1 MFQNRIRF
9 LSALMTVVILGL
21 IGFRASDGLA
31 APTARKPVTHSK
43 AAPARGAGTARPTT
57 VNRAGG
63 MKPGTA
69 KKPASAAGTV
79 KATPNPNAFLA
90 HFNTGKQAYEAG
102 RYAEAEASVKKSLAL
117 GLQAMSPHHPN
128 IGILYNLLGLI
139 QMKRNNYPGATAS
152 FKQALAIYSL
162 RPESPERN
170 RFLLNDYLRMGQMAM
185 YDGRFT
191 GGHHYYQAALPL
203 AEGLGD
209 PEQAQGIQQVL
220 SEIAR
225 IDTGP
230 DYLSEASQT
239 VTRWSHPEQ
248 PIQIYIADGADF
260 ADWRPGNKAIVQE
273 AFAEWQQAM
282 GDRLRFAFVEDPQAA
297 DIQVSWMNVPKA
309 SSAEGRFSSQ
319 SELRHGICE
328 TQAMNQFLIKDNI
341 RLALHNTDGSA
352 FTDNVLYNTLLH
364 EIAHAI
370 GLISGHSRNPAD
382 VLYPNSRYEDGRRK
396 HLSARD
402 IATAHKLYALPP
414 VVTNPAGIHLVRFN
428 QFAETRLNASTA
440 YNRGDY
446 FAAFNQFQQALSI
459 YPQDADSRFWFA
471 MSAWKLKQ
479 YDAAFP
485 QFVAAANQS
494 GQFQGE
500 ALRMAGSSIIL
511 SAQQDDQSGNHSLA
525 EGKYQHARLIL
536 TQGLPRISM
545 KPEQATAIQDTLG
558 WLNQRLA
565 MGSVIQWSGNT
576 ASSGDPGNASGTPG
590 KKKKRGWF
598 SALFEPATGTNQVP
612 INMMMPSRM
621 MGY

>member
-1 MFQNRIRF
+1 MFQNRSGF
-9 LSALMTVVILGL
+9 LSAWMAVLILGFA
-21 IGFRASDGLA
+21 GFRPSDGLA
-31 APTARKPVTHSK
+31 ATPARKLNTPSK
-43 AAPARGAGTARPTT
+43 AAPVRGRTTTRPTT
-57 VNRAGG
+57 VNRAVGVKPAAQ
-63 MKPGTA
+63 KPGS
-69 KKPASAAGTV
+69 SAGAV
-79 KATPNPNAFLA
+79 KATPSPNAFLA
-90 HFNTGKQAYEAG
+90 YFNTGKQAYEAG
-102 RYAEAEASVKKSLAL
+102 RLAEAETSLKKSLSLAI
-117 GLQAMSPHHPN
+117 QTMSPQHQN

-139 QMKRNNYPGATAS
+139 QMKRHNYPGATAS
-152 FKQALAIYSL
+152 FKQAVAIYSL
-162 RPESPERN
+162 RPEGPERN
-170 RFLLNDYLRMGQMAM
+170 GFLLNEYLRMGLMAM

-191 GGHHYYQAALPL
+191 EGHQYYQAALPL

-209 PEQAQGIQQVL
+209 PEQVQGIQQVL

-225 IDTGP
+225 IDHGP

-273 AFAEWQQAM
+273 AFGEWQQAM
-282 GDRLRFAFVEDPQAA
+282 GTRLRFVFVEDPQAA
-297 DIQVSWMNVPKA
+297 DIQVSWMNVPSA
-309 SSAEGRFSSQ
+309 NSAEGRFSSQ

-352 FTDNVLYNTLLH
+352 FSANVLYNTLLH

-382 VLYPNSRYEDGRRK
+382 VLYPNIRYEDGRRK

-414 VVTNPAGIHLVRFN
+414 AVTNPAGIHLVRFN
-428 QFAETRLNASTA
+428 QFAETRLKASTA
-440 YNRGDY
+440 YNGGDY
-446 FAAFNQFQQALSI
+446 PSAFSQFQQALSI
-459 YPQDADSRFWFA
+459 YPQDADSRFWMA

-479 YDAAFP
+479 YDVALP
-485 QFVAAANQS
+485 QFMAAANQS

-500 ALRMAGSSIIL
+500 ALRMAGSSLIL
-511 SAQQDDQSGNHSLA
+511 SAQQDDQSGNHSQA
-525 EGKYQHARLIL
+525 EGQYQQARALL

-545 KPEQATAIQDTLG
+545 KPEQATAIQDTLS

-565 MGSVIQWSGNT
+565 MRSNIQWASTDVRNT
-576 ASSGDPGNASGTPG
+576 ASETSG

-598 SALFEPATGTNQVP
+598 SALFDPGTGTNQVP